1 MLLNDFA
8 IKLNSFFRPIF
19 VKGKQYLGL
28 LASLLLFYP
37 IFIFPIDRL
46 KNSLKLFTP
55 ISDEYYFERVFFA
68 NNNDWVVGYPSHFVG
83 SSNISPTEI
92 ISVGESMQRLLY
104 FFFDSNIILTY
115 LIFSLIC
122 LFFVFV
128 FLINCLNIESKNF
141 KASISAVFIGFF
153 VLFSRFSPIPN
164 DSFQFSRMISPQ
176 FPLLLWC
183 FEIFLIAKVIR
194 SILNGKSYF
203 PTNIAFTSLV
213 VISLYSHY
221 PYLFLSSIFSFVFLQ
236 IKVLKVTK
244 QKIFVILNFLLLF
257 FGSIPHI
264 YLLLKY
270 RNTSAYRETL
280 GRIGLIESR
289 FPGALYIM
297 ATAFSVLIIIRIIEK
312 NIFHFRLDQVRIPI
326 FVLKMT
332 TFAILLSSQSNL
344 ITGYSIQFSDHF
356 NILMNI
362 NLIILVGIIFT
373 LIANNNIINLRL
385 FNYLNLGAKFW
396 KNTRII
402 GAVLL
407 IFVSYQGF
415 NETKEPWN
423 YTNFKLQTISIFEK
437 FGVNNVIVDADNLQ
451 QTIGAVS
458 GVKVL
463 YSSTQFGYGFTN
475 KEVLD
480 RFWISKGCPSNLSQ
494 AEKNSIYGY
503 TIVASEQKIARV
515 EPLLRIIDFDF
526 FNNYL
531 NNDKIKLAAARNS
544 IKTDVNELTS
554 KDSVDCLDIAESL
567 DINAIIYTSDSR
579 WNSMIS
585 KDNYPVFKLGNG
597 FLLAIVSNSK

>member
-1 MLLNDFA
+1 MLLNNFA
-8 IKLNSFFRPIF
+8 IKLNSFFKPIF
-19 VKGKQYLGL
+19 VNSKKSLGL

-68 NNNDWVVGYPSHFVG
+68 KKNDWVVGYPSHFVG

-92 ISVGESMQRLLY
+92 VSVGESMQRLLY
-104 FFFDSNIILTY
+104 IFLDSNIILTY
-115 LIFSLIC
+115 LIFSLVC
-122 LFFVFV
+122 LFFIFV
-128 FLINCLNIESKNF
+128 FLINCLNIERKNF
-141 KASISAVFIGFF
+141 KASIAAVFIGFF
-153 VLFSRFSPIPN
+153 VLFSRFSPIPS

-176 FPLLLWC
+176 FPILLWC
-183 FEIFLIAKVIR
+183 FEIFLLAKVIR
-194 SILNGKSYF
+194 SISNGKSNF
-203 PTNIAFTSLV
+203 LANIAFTCLV

-244 QKIFVILNFLLLF
+244 QKIYVLLNFLILF
-257 FGSIPHI
+257 FGCIPHT

-270 RNTSAYRETL
+270 RNTPAYSETL
-280 GRIGLIESR
+280 ARIGLIDSR

-312 NIFHFRLDQVRIPI
+312 NIFDFCLDQVRIPL

-332 TFAILLSSQSNL
+332 TVAILLSSQSNL

-362 NLIILVGIIFT
+362 NLIILVGIIFI

-385 FNYLNLGAKFW
+385 LHHLNLGSKFW

-402 GAVLL
+402 GAVVL
-407 IFVSYQGF
+407 IFVSDQSLG
-415 NETKEPWN
+415 ETKEPLN
-423 YTNFKLQTISIFEK
+423 YANFKLQTINIFEK
-437 FGVNNVIVDADNLQ
+437 FGVRNVIVDADNLQ

-475 KEVLD
+475 KEVLE

-494 AEKNSIYGY
+494 AEKNMIYGY
-503 TIVASEQKIARV
+503 TIAASEQKIARV
-515 EPLLRIIDFDF
+515 EPLLRIIDFNF

-531 NNDKIKLAAARNS
+531 NNNKIKLATAKNS
-544 IKTDVNELTS
+544 IKTDVDELIS
-554 KDSVDCLDIAESL
+554 KDSVNCLDIAESL

-579 WNSMIS
+579 WNSMIA
-585 KDNYPVFKLGNG
+585 KENFPVFRLGNG
-597 FLLAIVSNSK
+597 FLLAIVGNSK